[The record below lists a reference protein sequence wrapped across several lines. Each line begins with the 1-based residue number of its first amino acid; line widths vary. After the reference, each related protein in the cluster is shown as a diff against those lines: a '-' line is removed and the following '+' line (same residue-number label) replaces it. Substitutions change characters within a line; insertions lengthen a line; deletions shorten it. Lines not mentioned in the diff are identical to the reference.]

1 MVCPVKALLL
11 FLFLESM
18 STPNEVT
25 PLPLLGEGVPPDNNK
40 TLEMD
45 ARSLAYRMEGKAY
58 NPSRKYRRL
67 LDEEP
72 FLSRETEHRTQV
84 VEWCRWFAEKGY
96 GKLGLPPSRGGD
108 PFEFQCLGY
117 ELGLFDFNLMM
128 RFGLQ
133 FGFVLRA
140 VSRLGSDSQQ
150 FWLDRIASMEAV
162 TCLAMTEV
170 AHGSNIRG
178 METQA
183 VFREGGFVLSNT
195 SPGAAKNW
203 VASAQSSNL
212 ALVFAQL
219 VVDSESCGVHAF
231 LVPLR
236 DEKGELLPGVQLEPM
251 SRPGGLEGLDYSR
264 LTFDAVKL
272 GKEQLLNRHAEID
285 SDGRYVCR
293 LKTPGHRLNAL
304 LGTLVVGRGLLSSG
318 ASAGAKLAL
327 SLAIRY
333 AEKRRQFKNPKEQLE
348 RTLLSYQAHQ
358 KALMPRLATLIAIDA
373 TRRTLAHQQHEYFED
388 SLKDRKL
395 ETYTSSLK
403 AYTSAFAVE
412 TAQVCRECCGG
423 AGCLTDNRLTGLRRD
438 LDLFTTMEGDNR
450 VLNLMVARNLLT
462 DFKRGMD
469 RSRVLNA
476 LSWAGKSVNLV
487 AQSNFS
493 TRKAGADELNN
504 QQFFDKA
511 LRFRVDS
518 LRYSLARRIRARL
531 ADEMDIF
538 DALASCQDHCLALTN
553 AHCEEKIYRCLRNMI
568 ESNPPGWDRR
578 VLERALALFALSRI
592 EADRGWYLEQGYING
607 RQSQTIRN
615 EVLSL
620 SAEMAADASAVVDA
634 FELSDRSLACPM
646 LEATP

>member
-1 MVCPVKALLL
+1 
-11 FLFLESM
+11 
-18 STPNEVT
+18 
-25 PLPLLGEGVPPDNNK
+25 
-40 TLEMD
+40 MD

-58 NPSRKYRRL
+58 NASRKFRQL
-67 LDEEP
+67 LNQEP
-72 FLSRETEHRTQV
+72 FQSKKGEHRQKV
-84 VEWCRWFAEKGY
+84 IEWCRWFADNGY

-117 ELGLFDFNLMM
+117 ELGLYDFNLMM

-133 FGFVLRA
+133 FGFVMRA

-150 FWLDRIASMEAV
+150 FWLDKIVSMESV

-170 AHGSNIRG
+170 AHGSNIRE
-178 METQA
+178 MQTRA
-183 VFREGGFVLSNT
+183 VFEEDRFVLSNT
-195 SPGAAKNW
+195 ESGAAKNW

-219 VVDSESCGVHAF
+219 EVAGVSHGVHAF

-236 DEKGELLPGVQLEPM
+236 DEKGELLAGIRMESL
-251 SRPGGLEGLDYSR
+251 SHPGGLDGLDYSR
-264 LTFDAVKL
+264 LTFDAVRLEKD
-272 GKEQLLNRHAEID
+272 QLLDRHAKVDE
-285 SDGRYVCR
+285 SGRYVCL
-293 LKTPGHRLNAL
+293 LKSPGHRLNAL

-318 ASAGAKLAL
+318 ASAGAKLSL

-333 AEKRRQFKNPKEQLE
+333 ANKRRQFKNPKEKLE

-358 KALMPRLATLIAIDA
+358 RALMPRLATLIAIDA
-373 TRRTLAHQQHEYFED
+373 ARRTLAHQQHEYFED

-395 ETYTSSLK
+395 ETYTSGLK

-423 AGCLTDNRLTGLRRD
+423 AGCLTENKLTKLRSD

-462 DFKRGMD
+462 DFKRGID
-469 RSRVLNA
+469 RSRLLNA

-493 TRKAGADELNN
+493 TRKATSEELNN
-504 QQFFDKA
+504 QSFFDKA
-511 LRFRVDS
+511 LRFKVDS
-518 LRYSLARRIRARL
+518 LRYSLARRVRARL
-531 ADEMDIF
+531 AEDMDIF
-538 DALASCQDHCLALTN
+538 DALALCQDHCLALAN
-553 AHCEEKIYRCLRNMI
+553 AHCEEKAYRCLRNMI

-578 VLERALALFALSRI
+578 LLERALALFALSRI
-592 EADRGWYLEQGYING
+592 EADRGWFLEQGYING

-615 EVLSL
+615 EVLAL
-620 SAEMAADASAVVDA
+620 CAQMAADAPIIVDA
-634 FELSDRSLACPM
+634 FELSPQSLNCPM
-646 LEATP
+646 LESSP

>member
-1 MVCPVKALLL
+1 V
-11 FLFLESM
+11 
-18 STPNEVT
+18 STQRT
-25 PLPLLGEGVPPDNNK
+25 K
-40 TLEMD
+40 QTRMD

-58 NPSRKYRRL
+58 NASRKFRQL
-67 LDEEP
+67 LSCEP
-72 FLSRETEHRTQV
+72 FQSPSGEHRQQV
-84 VEWCRWFAEKGY
+84 MEWCRWFADQGY

-117 ELGLFDFNLMM
+117 ELGLHDFNLMM

-133 FGFVLRA
+133 FGFVMRA

-150 FWLDRIASMEAV
+150 VWLDKIASMESV

-170 AHGSNIRG
+170 AHGSNIRE
-178 METQA
+178 MQTRA
-183 VFREGGFVLSNT
+183 VFQDNGFVLSNT
-195 SPGAAKNW
+195 EAGAAKNW
-203 VASAQSSNL
+203 VASAESSNL

-219 VVDSESCGVHAF
+219 QVAGVSHGVHAF

-236 DEKGELLPGVQLEPM
+236 DENGELLAGIQMERL
-251 SRPGGLEGLDYSR
+251 SHPGGLNGLDYAR
-264 LTFDAVKL
+264 LTFDEVKL
-272 GKEQLLNRHAEID
+272 DKGQLLNRHAD
-285 SDGRYVCR
+285 VDDDGHYVCR
-293 LKTPGHRLNAL
+293 LKSPGHRLNAL

-318 ASAGAKLAL
+318 ASAGAKLSL

-333 AEKRRQFKNPKEQLE
+333 AEQRRQFKSPKEKLE

-373 TRRTLAHQQHEYFED
+373 ARRTLAHQQHEYFED

-395 ETYTSSLK
+395 ETYTSGLK

-423 AGCLTDNRLTGLRRD
+423 AGCLTENKLTKLRSD

-462 DFKRGMD
+462 DFKRGID

-493 TRKAGADELNN
+493 TRKATAEELNN
-504 QQFFDKA
+504 QSFFDKA
-511 LRFRVDS
+511 LRFKVDS
-518 LRYSLARRIRARL
+518 LRYSLARRVRARL

-538 DALASCQDHCLALTN
+538 DALAVCQDHCLALAN

-578 VLERALALFALSRI
+578 LLERALALFALSRI

-615 EVLSL
+615 EVLAL
-620 SAEMAADASAVVDA
+620 CAQMAADASSVVEA
-634 FELSDRSLACPM
+634 FELSPDSLRCPM
-646 LEATP
+646 LESTS